1 MNDYILLMHNDSTDS
16 VAANDSVAWANYFT
30 LLKKDGFFDGSSA
43 IGKGLAFRKT
53 GQPEATY
60 EQFSGYIR
68 LRAASFE
75 HAQSFLSGNPVYE
88 AGGTVKV
95 RELPRD

>member
-16 VAANDSVAWANYFT
+16 AAANDSVAWDNYFT
-30 LLKKDGFFDGSSA
+30 LLQKSGCFDGGSA

-53 GQPEATY
+53 GQPGASGDRL
-60 EQFSGYIR
+60 SGYIR
-68 LRAASFE
+68 VRAASLE
-75 HAQSFLSGNPVYE
+75 QAQSFLSGNPVYE
-88 AGGTVKV
+88 AGGTVEV